1 MYSFAYSSCRVMFN
15 GFLLVK
21 HVPHLKVPAI
31 DPALASPDIA
41 AFSKPAPAPAS
52 CSLLACFHNPRMQ
65 DFSNRDC
72 MMKHS
77 TED

>member
-1 MYSFAYSSCRVMFN
+1 MYSFAYSSCRVIFK

-21 HVPHLKVPAI
+21 HVPHSKVSAI
-31 DPALASPDIA
+31 DPALASLDIA

-52 CSLLACFHNPRMQ
+52 WSLLACFHNPRMQ
-65 DFSNRDC
+65 DFSKRDC
-72 MMKHS
+72 MMKHT